1 MKKNRAFSTPELMV
15 SGGIMLAVTVLS
27 FDVML
32 TGAKLSTAGVAASSH
47 ESEARNG
54 VDIIQRDIAESDGV
68 KSKLNDTGGTKAKN
82 NKTLILKKSIYDA
95 NGDVV
100 VGKCSYVVYSVQKVD
115 GKDCLVRYTGIQ
127 VGTNPFT
134 LVKDRSI
141 ISDLVSIKIIT
152 MRSSTIS
159 PFLGIYT
166 LPGPTTSGTPS
177 GNKIRLRGAT
187 IPEANVSASECSATA
202 DGGAINTALCNL
214 TSKVLC
220 VGNTV
225 SLKLGIAT
233 KPADFLFETD
243 MTNAITADYDSDASR
258 VAIAITTEG
267 RHGQPDN
274 TIPVG
279 GNLKNAQ

>member
-68 KSKLNDTGGTKAKN
+68 KSKLNDTGGTKAKDD
-82 NKTLILKKSIYDA
+82 KTLILKKSIYDA
-95 NGDVV
+95 SGNVV
-100 VGKCSYVVYSVQKVD
+100 AGKCSYVVYTVQKVD
-115 GKDCLVRYTGIQ
+115 GEDCLVRYTGIQ
-127 VGTNPFT
+127 VGANAFT
-134 LVKDRSI
+134 LVKDRSV
-141 ISDLVSIKIIT
+141 ISDLKSMKIIT
-152 MRSSTIS
+152 MKSTSVS
-159 PFLGIYT
+159 PVLGVYT
-166 LPGPTTSGTPS
+166 LPGPTTSGAPA
-177 GNKIRLRGAT
+177 GNQIRLRGAT
-187 IPEANVSASECSATA
+187 IPEANVSACESSATA
-202 DGGAINTALCNL
+202 DGGAINAALSSL

-243 MTNAITADYDSDASR
+243 MTNAITADYDANASR
-258 VAIAITTEG
+258 VSIAIKTEG
-267 RHGQPDN
+267 RHGQPDT